1 VQIRALIFKGED
13 PESPQRTELDLDG
26 LADLEDIRNQPLPR
40 VYLVQDKDL
49 NEIRKFEKLIVDRGI
64 KHKAKG
70 LSKLLLGH
78 TLYPVIEGN
87 FDNARQL
94 GRSIRTLLNNAR
106 KKQDLNAFFIGI
118 KKPVFQTILQKS
130 KSHGELENRAMPIE
144 HFPDV
149 TSWMVHELSPVCH
162 VPQDLMDRY
171 IGISSKSMLV
181 RQHIVLA
188 ANSDKEVLILGDTGT
203 GKEIVAREIY
213 SRSNRKN
220 KEFQVINCG
229 GISTTLFESE
239 LFGHA
244 KGAFTGAIKD
254 KAGLWEKAH
263 GGTLFLDEIG
273 DLHIDSQVKILRALE
288 DGEIKRVGGLETIR
302 VNARVVAATNRDL
315 FAMSQRGEFREDL
328 YHRLHGILIRTHALR
343 NNIEDIPVLVDF
355 FWKNIAKN
363 DYEPLPAE
371 IVDCLKLYS
380 WPGNVREL
388 KKILEK
394 LYGYFGATNLRV
406 DHLKGVFWMEGQEA
420 PWLVKAQKV
429 ASGSQQKSI
438 EQASAALNHLKCSQ
452 ENIRSLEIQ
461 FEKIKAGN
469 EKALDITFKF
479 GIYELESLCRQPSL
493 FRDSFPAVWGLLE
506 CLNRYK
512 ESFHAEIKERKKTEL
527 NLCQAFI
534 KAQTALSKAIEDIVD
549 SVV

>member
-1 VQIRALIFKGED
+1 MQIRALIFKGED
-13 PESPQRTELDLDG
+13 TESPQSTELDLDG
-26 LADLEDIRNQPLPR
+26 LADLEDIRNQSLPR
-40 VYLVQDKDL
+40 VYLVQDEDL
-49 NEIRKFEKLIVDRGI
+49 NEIRKFEKIIVDRGI

-87 FDNARQL
+87 FDNERQL

-130 KSHGELENRAMPIE
+130 KSHGELENQAMPIE
-144 HFPDV
+144 HFPDI

-302 VNARVVAATNRDL
+302 VNTRVIAATNRDL

-343 NNIEDIPVLVDF
+343 NNIEDIPVLADH
-355 FWKNIAKN
+355 FWKNITREN
-363 DYEPLPAE
+363 YRPLPME

-388 KKILEK
+388 KKVLEK
-394 LYGYFGATNLRV
+394 LHGYFGGDNLRL
-406 DHLKGVFWMEGQEA
+406 DHLRGVFWMEGQEA
-420 PWLVKAQKV
+420 LWLVKASKV
-429 ASGSQQKSI
+429 EPGLKNKII
-438 EQASAALNHLKCSQ
+438 EQAAAALNHLKRSQ
-452 ENIRSLEIQ
+452 EDIRSLEIQ
-461 FEKIKAGN
+461 FERIKSGN
-469 EKALDITFKF
+469 EKTLDITFKF
-479 GIYELESLCRQPSL
+479 GIYELEALCRQPSL

-506 CLNRYK
+506 CLNRYR
-512 ESFHAEIKERKKTEL
+512 EAFHADINERGKMESQL
-527 NLCQAFI
+527 SEAFK
-534 KAQTALSKAIEDIVD
+534 KAQDAISKAEKEIVD